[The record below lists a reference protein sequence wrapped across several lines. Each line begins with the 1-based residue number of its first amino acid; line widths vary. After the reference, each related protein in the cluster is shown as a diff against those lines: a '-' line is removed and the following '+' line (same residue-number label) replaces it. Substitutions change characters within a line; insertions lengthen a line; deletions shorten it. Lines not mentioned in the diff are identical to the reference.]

1 MSFIYTNNL
10 FLFLLSLIVLSCGS
24 VENFTDLSQ
33 KKENNAPYVEQF
45 KKNDFIKINT
55 SIENNFGLSKKYLI
69 NNYGKKYN
77 NFLPIKNYI
86 IDNIIYSFNHKF
98 ELLQFDLNS
107 GNLLS
112 LKKIDYEF
120 DFDTDILTSFIT
132 HNEEFFISL
141 KSGLIIK
148 INKNGKVLWIH
159 KTDKLLNSNLLIKD
173 ERLIAIYADEVKTL
187 SLLDGSEIWNE
198 TYNDLPIYQAKGG
211 QLVDFFNLI
220 YFILPNNQVGSIDLI
235 LGEKHFSNFDN
246 IEFQNAINNTKD
258 KIYIYENYLVY
269 LDEGE
274 YLYTFDIIKNDFVLY
289 KHKIKLSSS
298 NHFFNNSMIIK
309 NENYLE
315 SVNILNGN
323 TNWLIENKKLSKKAK
338 IIKIKEFNN
347 FINIFLNNGKLLR
360 IYENKIVDT
369 IDLKINKI
377 NLIYFQN
384 EFMFISLDNGK
395 TAIY

>member
-220 YFILPNNQVGSIDLI
+220 LL
-235 LGEKHFSNFDN
+235 LGKFF
-246 IEFQNAINNTKD
+246 
-258 KIYIYENYLVY
+258 
-269 LDEGE
+269 
-274 YLYTFDIIKNDFVLY
+274 YTF
-289 KHKIKLSSS
+289 
-298 NHFFNNSMIIK
+298 
-309 NENYLE
+309 
-315 SVNILNGN
+315 
-323 TNWLIENKKLSKKAK
+323 
-338 IIKIKEFNN
+338 
-347 FINIFLNNGKLLR
+347 
-360 IYENKIVDT
+360 
-369 IDLKINKI
+369 
-377 NLIYFQN
+377 
-384 EFMFISLDNGK
+384 
-395 TAIY
+395 